1 MTINAYKRIL
11 MERLTEK
18 RYLHSLAVADEA
30 LRLAKK
36 YGADPD
42 KAYLAGLL
50 HDIMKDTPKEEMLQT
65 IERFGIIL
73 TDIEKNAPKLW
84 HAMAGACYVRRQL
97 DIEDE
102 GIVRAIRYHTTARKN
117 MSLLERILYLA
128 DFTSADR
135 DYPGV
140 EDMRI
145 AVDKDMETA
154 LTEALTFTIV
164 ELAREGHPIH
174 PDTFEAYNQIALEHA
189 GEVTKKQ

>member
-30 LRLAKK
+30 VRLAKK
-36 YGADPD
+36 YGGDTE

-50 HDIMKDTPKEEMLQT
+50 HDIMKDAPKEEMLQT

-73 TDIEKNAPKLW
+73 TEIEKASPKLW
-84 HAMAGACYVRRQL
+84 HAIAGACYVRQQL
-97 DIEDE
+97 DVED
-102 GIVRAIRYHTTARKN
+102 GDIVRAIRYHTTARKN
-117 MSLLERILYLA
+117 MTQVEKILYLA

-140 EDMRI
+140 DKMRR
-145 AVDKDMETA
+145 AVDGDMETA
-154 LTEALTFTIV
+154 MAEALTFTITD
-164 ELAREGHPIH
+164 LAAQGHAIH
-174 PDTFEAYNQIALEHA
+174 PDTVEAYNEIALSA
-189 GEVTKKQ
+189 AARRSVQ